1 MMATMSD
8 YDTVRI
14 SPAPAPRQ
22 TMPGGAHPPRHRG
35 LRIRQC
41 EIAADFRRVWASIRG

>member
-1 MMATMSD
+1 MMAMMSD

-22 TMPGGAHPPRHRG
+22 TSPAA
-35 LRIRQC
+35 RIRPATVGC
-41 EIAADFRRVWASIRG
+41 ASASAR